1 MSDSVTKVSTDSS
14 DDSLIVWKSGRVVTV
29 DYRRVTAGFW
39 SGGPGS
45 ITRIATMPN
54 GLRPRREI
62 RVPMV
67 GDVYLCVG
75 SDGFIGIFN
84 YGPSKTY
91 ELGFGAII
99 TYALL

>member
-1 MSDSVTKVSTDSS
+1 MTNVSTGSP

-39 SGGPGS
+39 SGDVGNV
-45 ITRIATMPN
+45 TRIATMPDD
-54 GLRPRREI
+54 LRPRREI

-84 YGPSKTY
+84 YGSAKIY
-91 ELGFGAII
+91 EPGFGAVI
-99 TYALL
+99 TYALP